1 MHDMASPA
9 RRTAVLL
16 LFCFLLAAVLAQEDP
31 VVELDYGS
39 FQGRYNAD
47 YNISYFRKI
56 PFAASTAGENR
67 FRAPQP
73 PLPLAN
79 GTTYDTD
86 QSFDM
91 CPQRTVNGS
100 EDCLYLGLYSRPWT
114 PPSPLRPVLVVFYG
128 GGFIQGSA
136 SFSVPPPMYPVLN
149 ASRALD
155 DFVVVY
161 PNYRTNAFGFLPG
174 AAVKASPTADLNPGL
189 LDQRAALRWVQA
201 NIRAFGGDPA
211 AVTIQGQSAGG
222 GSVIAQAI
230 AHGDRDER
238 LFSRALPGSPFWPKT
253 YAYDAP
259 EAEALY
265 AELAARVG
273 CASSSSNQTDAASL
287 ACLKAADVQ
296 AIRDASLAISALN
309 KDTTSS
315 FNWAPVVDGDFI
327 RAPLSAVGGLDGAQV
342 VWSTFNT
349 HEGENFVPAGLGQS
363 DVAGSDANIN
373 GFNSSEAGFD
383 LWLRGYLPRF
393 SDAQLEDV
401 KRLYPARGGAEEAAW
416 NTTTVRAGM
425 VFRDSVLA
433 CPGLWLAEAAG
444 ETKKKGY
451 LSEYT
456 ISPAKHGS
464 DTQFWNQVN
473 AVQKSQP
480 VTYKGLAGAMASFFQ
495 TGDPNAHKLTDDSQ
509 AGVPELS
516 TGEEWVVKP
525 ESFEKTDIGQLK
537 TRCTFWRQ
545 NAEDIP
551 L

>member
-1 MHDMASPA
+1 MASLV
-9 RRTAVLL
+9 TLL
-16 LFCFLLAAVLAQEDP
+16 LLCFLLIGAVLAQEEDP
-31 VVELDYGS
+31 IVQLDYGT

-56 PFAASTAGENR
+56 PFGASTAGENR

-73 PLPLAN
+73 PLPLTN
-79 GTTYDTD
+79 RTTPYNTD

-114 PPSPLRPVLVVFYG
+114 AGAPLRPVLVVFYG

-136 SFSVPPPMYPVLN
+136 AFSIPPPMYPVLN
-149 ASRALD
+149 ASAAAN

-174 AAVKASPTADLNPGL
+174 RAVRDSPAADLNAGL
-189 LDQRAALRWVQA
+189 LDQRAALRWVRA
-201 NIRAFGGDPA
+201 NIAAFGGDPA
-211 AVTIQGQSAGG
+211 RVTIQGQSAGG
-222 GSVIAQAI
+222 GSVVAQAI
-230 AHGDRDER
+230 AAADDASAGEK

-273 CASSSSNQTDAASL
+273 CANQTDHGSL

-309 KDTTSS
+309 KNTTSS
-315 FNWAPVVDGDFI
+315 FNWAPVVDGDFL
-327 RAPLSAVGGLDGAQV
+327 RSPLSAVRTLGADVDV
-342 VWSTFNT
+342 VWSSFNT
-349 HEGENFVPAGLGQS
+349 HEGENFVPGGLGQQIS
-363 DVAGSDANIN
+363 DPY
-373 GFNSSEAGFD
+373 GFNNSEAGFD
-383 LWLRGYLPRF
+383 FWLRGYLPRF
-393 SDAQLEDV
+393 SATQVAEV
-401 KRLYPARGGAEEAAW
+401 KRLYPASGDAEEAVW
-416 NTTTVRAGM
+416 NSTVVRAGM

-444 ETKKKGY
+444 EKGY

-456 ISPAKHGS
+456 IRERERLTDPLFL
-464 DTQFWNQVN
+464 DQQWNQIN
-473 AVQKSQP
+473 SVQKSQP

-509 AGVPELS
+509 SGVPELG
-516 TGEEWVVKP
+516 TGKEWVIKT
-525 ESFEKTDIGQLK
+525 ESLEETDIGRLK
-537 TRCTFWRQ
+537 TRCAFWRE

>member
-1 MHDMASPA
+1 MAGFGKRSI
-9 RRTAVLL
+9 VLL
-16 LFCFLLAAVLAQEDP
+16 LPLLCSLFGVFVAAQDDP
-31 VVELDYGS
+31 VVELDYGT
-39 FQGRYNAD
+39 FQGRYNAQ

-56 PFAASTAGENR
+56 PFGASTAGENR

-73 PLPLAN
+73 PPTITN
-79 GTTYDTD
+79 GTYNTD

-114 PPSPLRPVLVVFYG
+114 ADSPLRPVLVVFYG

-136 SFSVPPPMYPVLN
+136 SFSIPPPMYPVLN
-149 ASRALD
+149 ATSAN

-174 AAVKASPTADLNPGL
+174 RAVKDSPTADLNAGL

-201 NIRAFGGDPA
+201 NIAAFGGDPT

-230 AHGDRDER
+230 AAHDSDEK

-265 AELAARVG
+265 AELVERVG
-273 CASSSSNQTDAASL
+273 CADQADPL
-287 ACLKAADVQ
+287 ACLKAADAQ

-309 KDTTSS
+309 TYTTSS
-315 FNWAPVVDGDFI
+315 FNWGPVIDGDFL
-327 RAPLSAVGGLDGAQV
+327 RTPLSAVDSLNADAV
-342 VWSTFNT
+342 AWSTFNT
-349 HEGENFVPAGLGQS
+349 HEGENFVPGGLGQPS
-363 DVAGSDANIN
+363 GSN
-373 GFNSSEAGFD
+373 GFNNSEAGFD
-383 LWLRGYLPRF
+383 FWLRGYLPRF
-393 SDAQLEDV
+393 SDAQIAEA
-401 KRLYPARGGAEEAAW
+401 KRLYPAQGDAEEAAW

-433 CPGLWLAEAAG
+433 CPGLWLAEAAAG
-444 ETKKKGY
+444 EKKGY

-480 VTYKGLAGAMASFFQ
+480 VTYNGLAGAMASFFQ

-509 AGVPELS
+509 AAVPELDE
-516 TGEEWVVKP
+516 GKEWVVKT
-525 ESFEKTDIGQLK
+525 ETFETTDIDRLK
-537 TRCTFWRQ
+537 TRCAFWRE
-545 NAEDIP
+545 NAQDIP

>member
-1 MHDMASPA
+1 MASLV
-9 RRTAVLL
+9 TLL
-16 LFCFLLAAVLAQEDP
+16 LLCFLLIGAVLAQEEDP
-31 VVELDYGS
+31 VVQLDYGTL
-39 FQGRYNAD
+39 QGRYNAD

-56 PFAASTAGENR
+56 PFGASTAGENR

-73 PLPLAN
+73 PPPLTDR
-79 GTTYDTD
+79 TTPYNTD

-114 PPSPLRPVLVVFYG
+114 AGAPLRPVLVVFYG

-136 SFSVPPPMYPVLN
+136 TFSIPPPMYPVLN
-149 ASRALD
+149 ASAAN

-174 AAVKASPTADLNPGL
+174 RAVRDSPAADLNAGL
-189 LDQRAALRWVQA
+189 LDQRAALRWVRA
-201 NIRAFGGDPA
+201 NIAAFGGDPA
-211 AVTIQGQSAGG
+211 RVTIQGQSAGG
-222 GSVIAQAI
+222 GSVVAQAI
-230 AHGDRDER
+230 AATDDASADK

-253 YAYDAP
+253 YAYDAL

-273 CASSSSNQTDAASL
+273 CGGGDAANQTDHHGSL

-309 KDTTSS
+309 KNTTSS
-315 FNWAPVVDGDFI
+315 FNWAPVVDGDFL
-327 RAPLSAVGGLDGAQV
+327 RSPLSAVRTLGGGAGVAV
-342 VWSTFNT
+342 VWSSFNT
-349 HEGENFVPAGLGQS
+349 HEGENFVPGGLGRQ
-363 DVAGSDANIN
+363 VGSDAY
-373 GFNSSEAGFD
+373 GFNGSEAGFD
-383 LWLRGYLPRF
+383 FWLRGYLPRF
-393 SDAQLEDV
+393 SAAQVAEV
-401 KRLYPARGGAEEAAW
+401 KRLYPAAGDAEGAAW
-416 NTTTVRAGM
+416 NSTSVRAGM

-444 ETKKKGY
+444 EKGY

-464 DTQFWNQVN
+464 DTQFWNQIN
-473 AVQKSQP
+473 SVQESQP

-509 AGVPELS
+509 SGVPELG
-516 TGEEWVVKP
+516 TGKEWVIKT
-525 ESFEKTDIGQLK
+525 ESLETTDIGRLK
-537 TRCTFWRQ
+537 TRCAFWRE
-545 NAEDIP
+545 NAEDVP

>member
-1 MHDMASPA
+1 MASLV
-9 RRTAVLL
+9 TLL
-16 LFCFLLAAVLAQEDP
+16 LLCFLLIGAVLAQEEDP
-31 VVELDYGS
+31 IVQLDYGT

-56 PFAASTAGENR
+56 PFGASTAGENR

-73 PLPLAN
+73 PLPLTN
-79 GTTYDTD
+79 RTTPYNTD

-114 PPSPLRPVLVVFYG
+114 AGAPLRPVLVVFYG

-136 SFSVPPPMYPVLN
+136 SFSIPPPMYPVLN
-149 ASRALD
+149 ASAAAN

-174 AAVKASPTADLNPGL
+174 RAVRDSPAADLNAGL
-189 LDQRAALRWVQA
+189 LDQRAALRWVRS
-201 NIRAFGGDPA
+201 NIAAFGGDPA
-211 AVTIQGQSAGG
+211 QVTIQGQSAGG
-222 GSVIAQAI
+222 GSVVAQAI
-230 AHGDRDER
+230 AAADDASAGEK

-273 CASSSSNQTDAASL
+273 CANQTDHGSL

-309 KDTTSS
+309 KNTTSS
-315 FNWAPVVDGDFI
+315 FNWAPVVDGDFL
-327 RAPLSAVGGLDGAQV
+327 RSPLSAVRTLGADVDV
-342 VWSTFNT
+342 VWSSFNT
-349 HEGENFVPAGLGQS
+349 HEGENFVPGGLGQQIS
-363 DVAGSDANIN
+363 DPY
-373 GFNSSEAGFD
+373 GFNNSEAGFD
-383 LWLRGYLPRF
+383 FWLRGYLPRF
-393 SDAQLEDV
+393 SATQVAEV
-401 KRLYPARGGAEEAAW
+401 KRLYPASGDAEEAVW
-416 NTTTVRAGM
+416 NSTVVRAGM

-444 ETKKKGY
+444 EKGY

-456 ISPAKHGS
+456 I
-464 DTQFWNQVN
+464 
-473 AVQKSQP
+473 
-480 VTYKGLAGAMASFFQ
+480 SFFQ

-509 AGVPELS
+509 SGVPELG
-516 TGEEWVVKP
+516 TGKEWVIKT
-525 ESFEKTDIGQLK
+525 ESLEETDIGRLK
-537 TRCTFWRQ
+537 TRCAFWRE